1 MSEFNRVSVAPRE
14 WPLRIVNGI
23 TGRFVAYSIALGL
36 LSLALSAVTVTSRAE
51 LFLGPQTLVL
61 SGVGLIVTILV
72 FWCARSFA
80 GSSDAAQ
87 LDRPILTTRA
97 TFAVI
102 IGAILISVGIIYFA
116 FATFPN
122 SADEGGFLFQADT
135 FRHGH
140 LWNTPPADPG
150 LFAQNYI
157 VARNGIWV
165 CQYLP
170 GWPALLAL
178 FELVHLPTWLAAPA
192 CGAVLLLLLW
202 AALRHECQSRSLVV
216 ALLLSY
222 ATTDFFLLNAA
233 TYFSHCAS
241 ALTVVGAIVCILQ
254 SERDASW
261 RWPVATGACFG
272 AALLCRMDSA
282 ALVATAALAGW
293 IEQGCRRR
301 TLLLGI
307 LGAVPLLIV
316 FGTYNELVTG
326 NPLLVPTAWAGNVS
340 IGAHGLSGVEERTE
354 HFRILVQTAW
364 RLGEL
369 ADTASLVIPVLYF
382 AALVMRIRARRL
394 RFYDVVPIANFI
406 VFLIFPDLGGFQM
419 GPRYWFDGFV
429 VMHITIGSVFSQQ
442 PIPWRHFAVACC
454 LLLVP
459 ISLARLPAL
468 VRFESHVMRER
479 SSVFHLAAALPTN
492 QRSIILIN
500 DFYSTW
506 NERANRTAPNFAKDF
521 VRNGISLDKPV
532 LFARGDVPDALG
544 RACTLYPHAAIFA
557 FHLDQAHPNGW
568 LAPLAC
574 G

>member
-1 MSEFNRVSVAPRE
+1 MSEFNRVSGAPRE
-14 WPLRIVNGI
+14 WPLRIVNSNI
-23 TGRFVAYSIALGL
+23 ARIVACAIALGL
-36 LSLALSAVTVTSRAE
+36 LSLALSAVTSTSRAK

-61 SGVGLIVTILV
+61 GGVGLLVAILV
-72 FWCARSFA
+72 FWCARYF
-80 GSSDAAQ
+80 SSVPDVAL
-87 LDRPILTTRA
+87 LDRPILTTGA
-97 TFAVI
+97 TFGVI
-102 IGAILISVGIIYFA
+102 LVAILISLGIIYFA

-140 LWNTPPADPG
+140 LWNAPPPDPG

-157 VARNGIWV
+157 IARNGMWV
-165 CQYLP
+165 SQYLP
-170 GWPALLAL
+170 GWPAILAL
-178 FELVHLPTWLAAPA
+178 FELVHLPAWSAAA
-192 CGAVLLLLLW
+192 VCGGGLLLLLW
-202 AALRHECQSRSLVV
+202 AALRRECQPQALVV
-216 ALLLSY
+216 ALLLAY

-241 ALTVVGAIVCILQ
+241 AATVVGSIVCILQ

-261 RWPVATGACFG
+261 RWPAAAGACFG
-272 AALLCRMDSA
+272 AALLCRVDSA
-282 ALVATAALAGW
+282 ALVGIAALAGW

-301 TLLLGI
+301 TLLFGI
-307 LGAVPLLIV
+307 IGALPLLIA
-316 FGTYNELVTG
+316 FGAYNELITG
-326 NPLLVPTAWAGNVS
+326 NALLVPTAWAGNVS
-340 IGAHGLSGVEERTE
+340 IGMHGLKGIERTE
-354 HFRILVQTAW
+354 HFRMLVQTAW

-369 ADTASLVIPVLYF
+369 ADTASLVIPVLYV
-382 AALVMRIRARRL
+382 AALIMRIRARRV

-429 VMHITIGSVFSQQ
+429 VMHITIGSVFSQR
-442 PIPWRHFAVACC
+442 PVAWSRFATACC

-468 VRFESHVMRER
+468 VRFESHMMSER
-479 SSVFHLAAALPTN
+479 SSVFRLAATLPAN
-492 QRSIILIN
+492 QRSIILIK

-506 NERANRTAPNFAKDF
+506 NDRANRTAPNFAKDF

-532 LFARGDVPDALG
+532 LFARGNVPDALG
-544 RACTLYPHAAIFA
+544 RACTLYPHAAMFA
-557 FHLDQAHPNGW
+557 FHLDQAHPDGW